1 MLGKSW
7 EFFLRS
13 FVNIDHGF
21 GFNSKKVQRISG
33 IDLAFDFRPSHGFV
47 SVLAASH
54 SCNLLQKG
62 LKVNKE

>member
-1 MLGKSW
+1 
-7 EFFLRS
+7 
-13 FVNIDHGF
+13 VNIDHGF